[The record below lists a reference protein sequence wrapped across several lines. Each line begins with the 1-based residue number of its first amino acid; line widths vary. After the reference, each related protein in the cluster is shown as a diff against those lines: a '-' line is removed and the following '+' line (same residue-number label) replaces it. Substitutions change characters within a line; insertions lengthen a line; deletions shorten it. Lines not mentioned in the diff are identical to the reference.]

1 MAAVQMNLRID
12 AGVKERGDAA
22 LSEAGY
28 SPTQAVRALWTF
40 AAAHA
45 HEPQV
50 VRELLQQ
57 VEGERD
63 PAREERIAAKR
74 AALERVG
81 DLRKQLEGVVGP
93 LQKQGV
99 EPLSYKKLRDEA
111 LAEHWQERGLIR

>member
-12 AGVKERGDAA
+12 AEVKERGDAA

-28 SPTQAVRALWTF
+28 SPTQAVRALWMF

-50 VRELLQQ
+50 VRDLLQQ

-81 DLRKQLEGVVGP
+81 DLREQLESVVGS
-93 LQKQGV
+93 LQTRQV
-99 EPLSYKKLRDEA
+99 EPLPYKELRDDA
-111 LAEHWQERGLIR
+111 LAKHWQERGLI

>member
-12 AGVKERGDAA
+12 SRVKEQGDAA
-22 LSEAGY
+22 LGEAGY

-40 AAAHA
+40 AATHA

-50 VRELLQQ
+50 VRDLLRQ

-63 PAREERIAAKR
+63 LEREERIAAKR
-74 AALERVG
+74 AALARVD

-93 LQKQGV
+93 LYTQGV
-99 EPLSYKKLRDEA
+99 EPLSYKELRDEA
-111 LAEHWQERGLIR
+111 LAEHWQERGLI